1 MAAGFTRRF
10 VWYAPIARQ
19 SAPTL
24 MGAPH
29 RHEMK
34 SPACTIYRRMRKY
47 ASDVG
52 RLRPVPDGFAYLIFN
67 PWIFGVGPVKE
78 YSRI

>member
-10 VWYAPIARQ
+10 VWVRPDCAAERTH
-19 SAPTL
+19 SN
-24 MGAPH
+24 GAAH
-29 RHEMK
+29 RHEVK